1 MIQLLIKQVVLYND
15 KIEIHFNY
23 TDGKRP
29 DDEVSSPLGILFL
42 YKNSVVQTGLFL
54 NGYAFSFGKS
64 TLPIP
69 L

>member
-1 MIQLLIKQVVLYND
+1 MPKFQRGMPNCIKIALLTHKKSKGLIQA
-15 KIEIHFNY
+15 
-23 TDGKRP
+23 
-29 DDEVSSPLGILFL
+29 SSPLGILFP

>member
-1 MIQLLIKQVVLYND
+1 MIHAFAGRLAKE
-15 KIEIHFNY
+15 KAF
-23 TDGKRP
+23 TK
-29 DDEVSSPLGILFL
+29 VSSPLGILFP